1 MTTGQLFG
9 RGKTKKYMEDHKMKK
24 NLMLIMAVFAI
35 ITFGTATS
43 SQAFVGITT
52 VTVICVSSFIA
63 IVTGHKA
70 MDKSKKK
77 QAPAG
82 QQAGLTEAGKDKP
95 VGMLAPEG

>member
-43 SQAFVGITT
+43 SHAFVGLTT
-52 VTVICVSSFIA
+52 LTVICVSSFVA
-63 IVTGHKA
+63 IVTGHKVA
-70 MDKSKKK
+70 DKSDKK
-77 QAPAG
+77 QTSAKQPAHHQEAASDKNFGAP
-82 QQAGLTEAGKDKP
+82 
-95 VGMLAPEG
+95 APEG